1 MDLMC
6 CKQPEPFKSNN
17 WVDVRLTIFRL
28 SPSKRPPQRW
38 WIALK
43 IYYEPTDGESF
54 FLSLLT
60 RPKEQKFINFKH
72 LEEEISK
79 IERRRDNGI
88 TRRGQCSETVNFQAP
103 LKALLKLGGRRRKE
117 KTFPTFSFGFARK
130 FLVCSDFFFLLL
142 TRLRKVHEEI
152 GGRREKKFAMF
163 EILMD

>member
-17 WVDVRLTIFRL
+17 WVDVRFTIFR
-28 SPSKRPPQRW
+28 PVRTPPQRW

-43 IYYEPTDGESF
+43 IYYEPARWWKFFFSSF
-54 FLSLLT
+54 LAD
-60 RPKEQKFINFKH
+60 KQKFINFEH

-88 TRRGQCSETVNFQAP
+88 TWRGQCSETVNFQAP
-103 LKALLKLGGRRRKE
+103 LKAGGEKKL
-117 KTFPTFSFGFARK
+117 FPHSHLGSSRK
-130 FLVCSDFFFLLL
+130 FLVSSLFFFFAHSLDGGKC
-142 TRLRKVHEEI
+142 RKKSEGKEN
-152 GGRREKKFAMF
+152 FAMF